1 MQKKTSPR
9 YWSVL
14 KRIFFVIF
22 ILHTLWFLVFLFKKF
37 TEVDFVV
44 ANLRTKVLVC
54 CAVIIICG
62 FVYYYFLRKII
73 IVKKIAVIGKE
84 LFFICYITSFLY
96 LLLGIVFNPPITL
109 TQLANLVEGNGLK
122 RDYVSDAGLGSN
134 IKLAVLSSED
144 QLFPD
149 HDGFDLKAIKKAIK
163 YNKRHVEKQRGAS
176 TISQQTA
183 KNIFLWQG
191 GGFFRKGLEV
201 YFTFSIE
208 KLWSKRTILDRY
220 VNIAEMGTGIFG
232 AQAAAQAYFNKDAKD
247 LTRQEAAMIAA
258 CLPNPKKFTVKP
270 LSRYV
275 QLRAANIMRQMNNL
289 ETDPDIQDLI
299 KIE

>member
-1 MQKKTSPR
+1 MISKASSKRWNLIKK
-9 YWSVL
+9 
-14 KRIFFVIF
+14 IFFVIF
-22 ILHTLWFLVFLFKKF
+22 IIHTAWFLIFIFQKF
-37 TEVDFVV
+37 SEVDFVV
-44 ANLRTKVLVC
+44 SNLKTKVLLIT
-54 CAVIIICG
+54 AIIIVAA
-62 FVYYYFLRKII
+62 FVYYFLLRKIV
-73 IVKKIAVIGKE
+73 IVKRLAVIAKE
-84 LFFICYITSFLY
+84 IFFICYISSFIY
-96 LLLGIVFNPPITL
+96 LLLGSIFNPPITL

-122 RDYVSDAGLGSN
+122 RDYVSSSNLGSN
-134 IKLAVLSSED
+134 IKLAILSSED

-163 YNKRHVEKQRGAS
+163 YNKRHVEKQRGGS

-208 KLWSKRTILDRY
+208 KLWSKKTILSRY
-220 VNIAEMGTGIFG
+220 LNIAEMGKGIFG

-247 LTRQEAAMIAA
+247 LTRQQAAMIAA
-258 CLPNPKKFTVKP
+258 CLPNPKKFTVVP

-275 QLRAANIMRQMNNL
+275 QLRAANIMRQMSNL
-289 ETDPDIQDLI
+289 ETDPDIQELI
-299 KIE
+299 K

>member
-1 MQKKTSPR
+1 MISKASSKRWNLIKK
-9 YWSVL
+9 
-14 KRIFFVIF
+14 IFFVIF
-22 ILHTLWFLVFLFKKF
+22 IIHTAWFLIFIFQKF
-37 TEVDFVV
+37 SEVDFVV
-44 ANLRTKVLVC
+44 SNLKTKVLLIM
-54 CAVIIICG
+54 AIIIVAA
-62 FVYYYFLRKII
+62 FVYYFLLRKIV
-73 IVKKIAVIGKE
+73 IVKRLAVIAKE
-84 LFFICYITSFLY
+84 IFFICYISSFIY
-96 LLLGIVFNPPITL
+96 LLLGSIFNPPITL

-122 RDYVSDAGLGSN
+122 RDYVSSSNLGSN
-134 IKLAVLSSED
+134 IKLAILSSED

-163 YNKRHVEKQRGAS
+163 YNKRHVEKQRGGS

-208 KLWSKRTILDRY
+208 KLWSKKTILSRY
-220 VNIAEMGTGIFG
+220 LNIAEMGKGIFG

-247 LTRQEAAMIAA
+247 LTRQQAAMIAA
-258 CLPNPKKFTVKP
+258 CLPNPKKFTVVP

-275 QLRAANIMRQMNNL
+275 QLRAANIMRQMSNL
-289 ETDPDIQDLI
+289 ETDPDIQELI
-299 KIE
+299 K

>member
-1 MQKKTSPR
+1 MISKASSKRWNLIKK
-9 YWSVL
+9 
-14 KRIFFVIF
+14 IFFVIF
-22 ILHTLWFLVFLFKKF
+22 IIHTAWFLIFIFQKF
-37 TEVDFVV
+37 SEVDFVV
-44 ANLRTKVLVC
+44 SNLKTKVLLIM
-54 CAVIIICG
+54 AIIIAAG
-62 FVYYYFLRKII
+62 FIYYFLLRKIV
-73 IVKKIAVIGKE
+73 IVKRIAVIAKE
-84 LFFICYITSFLY
+84 IFFICYISSFIY
-96 LLLGIVFNPPITL
+96 LLLGSIFNPPITL

-122 RDYVSDAGLGSN
+122 RDYVSSSNLGSN

-163 YNKRHVEKQRGAS
+163 YNKRHVEKQRGGS

-208 KLWSKRTILDRY
+208 KLWSKKTILSRY
-220 VNIAEMGTGIFG
+220 LNIAEMGKGIFG

-247 LTRQEAAMIAA
+247 LTRQQAAMIAA
-258 CLPNPKKFTVKP
+258 CLPNPKKFTVVP

-275 QLRAANIMRQMNNL
+275 QLRGANIMRQMSNL
-289 ETDPDIQDLI
+289 ETDPDIQELI
-299 KIE
+299 K

>member
-1 MQKKTSPR
+1 MISKASSKRWNLIKK
-9 YWSVL
+9 
-14 KRIFFVIF
+14 IFFVIF
-22 ILHTLWFLVFLFKKF
+22 IIHTAWFLIFIFQKF
-37 TEVDFVV
+37 SEVDFVV
-44 ANLRTKVLVC
+44 SNLKTKVLLIM
-54 CAVIIICG
+54 AIIIAAG
-62 FVYYYFLRKII
+62 FIYYFLLRKIV
-73 IVKKIAVIGKE
+73 IVKRIAVIAKE
-84 LFFICYITSFLY
+84 IFFICYISSFIY
-96 LLLGIVFNPPITL
+96 LLLGSIFNPPITL

-122 RDYVSDAGLGSN
+122 RDYVSSSNLGSN

-163 YNKRHVEKQRGAS
+163 YNKRHVEKQRGGS

-208 KLWSKRTILDRY
+208 KLWSKKTILSRY
-220 VNIAEMGTGIFG
+220 LNIAEMGKGIFG

-247 LTRQEAAMIAA
+247 LTRQQAAMIAA
-258 CLPNPKKFTVKP
+258 CLPNPKKFTVVP

-275 QLRAANIMRQMNNL
+275 QLRAANIMRQMSNL
-289 ETDPDIQDLI
+289 ETDPDIQELI
-299 KIE
+299 K